1 MIIIKAD
8 IEKLV
13 NDSYKVL
20 ALLYYNQITIREE
33 TYCPLSQKEICE
45 SIGITRSTLNLLMKR
60 LKTYGFITYSGV
72 KKYCLSD
79 RAIQIVEK
87 IEKI

>member
-1 MIIIKAD
+1 MIIIKTD

-20 ALLYYNQITIREE
+20 ALLYDNQITIRGE
-33 TYCPLSQKEICE
+33 TYCPLSQQEICE
-45 SIGITRSTLNLLMKR
+45 SIGITRSTLNLLIKR
-60 LKTYGFITYSGV
+60 LKEYGFITYTGV

>member
-1 MIIIKAD
+1 MIFIKTD
-8 IEKLV
+8 TEKLV

-20 ALLYYNQITIREE
+20 ALLYDNQITIRGE

-60 LKTYGFITYSGV
+60 LKTYGFITYTGV